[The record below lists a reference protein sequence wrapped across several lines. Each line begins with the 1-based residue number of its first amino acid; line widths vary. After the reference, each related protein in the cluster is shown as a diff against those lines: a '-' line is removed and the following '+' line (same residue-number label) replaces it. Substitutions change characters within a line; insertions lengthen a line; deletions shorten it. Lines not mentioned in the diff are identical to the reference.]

1 MAKRKATRSGEEK
14 QRRRTRKKGELRA
27 FWSGTISFGMINIPV
42 RLYTAVRPRELNLD
56 MLRRDD
62 LCPIAFA
69 RVCRATGEEVP
80 YKDIT
85 KGYEYQKGDY
95 VVLEEEDLEKANPK
109 RTQTIDVRS
118 FANQDEIDPKYYE
131 RPLYVEPGKGANK
144 PYALLHAALKKSK
157 KVAICKFVLR
167 TKEYLGALRAE
178 GNAIVLMQMRFDEE
192 LKDPD
197 DLALPTEEEVSSKEL
212 DVAMQLVE
220 SLTEPFEPKRYKDTW
235 RRELEEIIEAKAHGK
250 RPHAKTTAPRATP
263 VPNLMAAL
271 RASLKKRANAHANGD
286 E

>member
-1 MAKRKATRSGEEK
+1 MPKRQAKRSGQE
-14 QRRRTRKKGELRA
+14 RPRRTRKKGEMRA

-42 RLYTAVRPRELNLD
+42 RLYTAIRPRELNLD

-80 YKDIT
+80 YEDIT
-85 KGYEYQKGDY
+85 KGYEYKKGDY
-95 VVLEEEDLEKANPK
+95 VVLEQEDLERANPK

-118 FANQDEIDPKYYE
+118 FCSEDEIDPKYYE
-131 RPLYVEPGKGANK
+131 RPLYVEPGKGADK
-144 PYALLHAALKKSK
+144 PYALLHAALKQSK

-197 DLALPTEEEVSSKEL
+197 DLALPTEEEVSRKEL
-212 DVAMQLVE
+212 EVAMQLVD
-220 SLTEPFEPKRYKDTW
+220 SLTEKFEPKRYKDTW
-235 RRELEEIIEAKAHGK
+235 RRELEEIIEEKAAGK
-250 RPHAKTTAPRATP
+250 RPRAKTKAPRATR

-271 RASLKKRANAHANGD
+271 RASLKHREHADD

>member
-1 MAKRKATRSGEEK
+1 MPRRKATRSGEEK
-14 QRRRTRKKGELRA
+14 QRRRTRKKGEMRA

-42 RLYTAVRPRELNLD
+42 RLYTALRPRELNLD

-62 LCPIAFA
+62 LCPINFA

-80 YKDIT
+80 YQDIA
-85 KGYEYQKGDY
+85 KGYEYQPGDY
-95 VVLEEEDLEKANPK
+95 VILEEEDLEAANPK
-109 RTQTIDVRS
+109 RTQTIDVRA
-118 FANQDEIDPKYYE
+118 FVDPEEIDPKYFE

-178 GNAIVLMQMRFDEE
+178 GSVITLLQMRFDEE

-197 DLALPTEEEVSSKEL
+197 DLALPTEEEVSAKEL
-212 DVAMQLVE
+212 EVALKLVE
-220 SLTEPFEPKRYKDTW
+220 TLTEPFEPKRYKDTW
-235 RRELEEIIEAKAHGK
+235 RRELEEIIEEKAQGK
-250 RPHAKTTAPRATP
+250 RPKAKTHAPRATP

-271 RASLKKRANAHANGD
+271 RASLKKRERETADGHD
-286 E
+286 